1 MLRCIIPESIEGEI
15 DLGFSVVLEW
25 INKNIVDIDDS
36 VGYMAVLL
44 I

>member
-1 MLRCIIPESIEGEI
+1 MLGSIIPESIEGEI

>member
-1 MLRCIIPESIEGEI
+1 
-15 DLGFSVVLEW
+15 VLEW